1 MAVSL
6 PPDLSDEGADPRLGE
21 GIALF
26 NRGEYYACHD
36 VLEAIWMEA
45 ATADKPFYQGILQ
58 IAVGLY
64 HLGNLNW
71 QGASILLG
79 EGVNR
84 LRPFE
89 PAYAGVDIERLVD
102 CGWAW
107 LTALHQTGRER
118 VAEVA
123 AAIPLAQG
131 DINPPEGAAG
141 AGTAGA
147 IAPAID
153 SLPLPL
159 LYIYNCP
166 APPDPSP
173 RPAPC

>member
-1 MAVSL
+1 MASRMSTESV
-6 PPDLSDEGADPRLGE
+6 DPRLE
-21 GIALF
+21 AGIALF
-26 NRGEYYACHD
+26 NQGEYYRCHD
-36 VLEAIWMEA
+36 VLEAAWMEA
-45 ATADKPFYQGILQ
+45 NTLEKPFYQGILQ

-89 PAYAGVDIERLVD
+89 PAYAGVDVARLVD

-107 LTALHQTGRER
+107 LTMLHQTGPDR

-123 AAIPLAQG
+123 AAVPLAQG
-131 DINPPEGAAG
+131 EPAAG
-141 AGTAGA
+141 DEPDAVVA
-147 IAPAID
+147 IAGVD
-153 SLPLPL
+153 SPLPA
-159 LYIYNCP
+159 LYLYRS
-166 APPDPSP
+166 SP
-173 RPAPC
+173 

>member
-1 MAVSL
+1 MVSNC
-6 PPDLSDEGADPRLGE
+6 PSDSIDSPLGK
-21 GIALF
+21 GIDLF

-36 VLEAIWMEA
+36 VLEAIWIEA
-45 ATADKPFYQGILQ
+45 TMVEKPFYQGILQ

-64 HLGNLNW
+64 HLGNHNW

-89 PAYAGVDIERLVD
+89 PAYAGVDVAGLVD

-118 VAEVA
+118 VVEVA
-123 AAIPLAQG
+123 AAIPQAQG
-131 DINPPEGAAG
+131 KPIPGASPI
-141 AGTAGA
+141 A
-147 IAPAID
+147 IAGIEAPLVLPA
-153 SLPLPL
+153 
-159 LYIYNCP
+159 LYIYSGET
-166 APPDPSP
+166 APSDFAAGDPSSAD
-173 RPAPC
+173 RET

>member
-1 MAVSL
+1 MANHSSTESVDPSL
-6 PPDLSDEGADPRLGE
+6 RE
-21 GIALF
+21 GIDLF
-26 NRGEYYACHD
+26 NRGEYYRCHD

-45 ATADKPFYQGILQ
+45 NTLEKPFYQGILQ

-64 HLGNLNW
+64 HLGNHNW

-89 PAYAGVDIERLVD
+89 PAYAGVDVARLVD

-107 LTALHQTGRER
+107 LTTLHQTGPDR

-123 AAIPLAQG
+123 AAVPLAQG
-131 DINPPEGAAG
+131 KPAAG
-141 AGTAGA
+141 ADPDAVVVIAGVEA
-147 IAPAID
+147 
-153 SLPLPL
+153 PLPA
-159 LYIYNCP
+159 LYLFT
-166 APPDPSP
+166 
-173 RPAPC
+173 

>member
-1 MAVSL
+1 M
-6 PPDLSDEGADPRLGE
+6 DPIDSRLGE
-21 GIALF
+21 GIDLF
-26 NRGEYYACHD
+26 NGGEYYACHD

-45 ATADKPFYQGILQ
+45 NTLEKPFYQGILQ

-64 HLGNLNW
+64 HLGNHNW

-89 PAYAGVDIERLVD
+89 PAYAGVDVERLVD

-107 LTALHQTGRER
+107 LIALHQTGRER

-123 AAIPLAQG
+123 AVIPQRQGEAVTLAPG
-131 DINPPEGAAG
+131 EVTFSGMATPVA
-141 AGTAGA
+141 
-147 IAPAID
+147 
-153 SLPLPL
+153 LPQ
-159 LYIYNCP
+159 LYIY
-166 APPDPSP
+166 A
-173 RPAPC
+173 AVKG